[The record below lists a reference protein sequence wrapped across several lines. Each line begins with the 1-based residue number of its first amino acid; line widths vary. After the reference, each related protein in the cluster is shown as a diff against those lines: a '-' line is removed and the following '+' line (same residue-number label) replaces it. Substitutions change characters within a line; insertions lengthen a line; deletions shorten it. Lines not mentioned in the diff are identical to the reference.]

1 MCVCVCVLKVL
12 YLSLLQVTKSVKTII
27 VRSYIDCVLSVD
39 YSGISVYYSDISV
52 YYSDISVYYSGISV
66 YYSDISVYYSDISV
80 YYLFNRTHQMWKVV
94 CGWRDVLIG

>member
-1 MCVCVCVLKVL
+1 MCVCVCVCVCVLKV
-12 YLSLLQVTKSVKTII
+12 SLLQVTKSVKTII

-39 YSGISVYYSDISV
+39 YT
-52 YYSDISVYYSGISV
+52 DISVYYSGISV